1 VNILLV
7 DATPL
12 YRDILQKML
21 GRYRGIHLTLLHSKA
36 EAMRAVREQPFD
48 FYIFA
53 LQLEDGCGLD
63 LAKEL
68 RGSGCANVE
77 PVVLLTASPTTE
89 LAEQAVQAGIT
100 EVFRKQE
107 VEELITFLRH
117 FVEAH
122 QPMPSR
128 VLYVEDTKE
137 QRVFLEAQLRDWG
150 MTVDT
155 FASADEAWIAF
166 LENDYDLV
174 LTDVVLGGRMSGA
187 RLINRIRRQT
197 GPRGSTLILA
207 VTAFD
212 TPSRRL
218 ELFHLGIDDYV
229 LKPIFLPELRARLNN
244 LLSRKRATE
253 RNVQLLA
260 ATSLGV
266 TVVDEEGEIQS
277 ADENAQLIFARQEPL
292 AGKKLAS
299 LLQDE
304 TDQSLL
310 ASLLNNEPL
319 NKQRV
324 TGRYADQR
332 SFPLEISSLEVEA
345 VEGKRRF
352 ALLARDVSVELALA
366 DHLRQA
372 KDSAEQISA
381 MKASFLANMS
391 HEIRTPLNAVI
402 GMAHLMK
409 RHGLSP
415 EQAMRA
421 DRINQAGQHLLG
433 IINDILDLSKIEAGK
448 MVLEAAPLLV
458 AELARDV
465 ASMLAERA
473 EAKGVGLELDCDPL
487 PEPLL
492 GDRTR
497 LTQALLNYLS
507 NAVKF
512 TEHGRV
518 ILRVR
523 RVHETDGD
531 VTLRFEVEDTGI
543 GIEAQH
549 LDNLFSAFQ
558 QADNSTTRK
567 YGGTGLGLA
576 ITGELA
582 RLMGGEAGVRS
593 IVGKGSV
600 FWFTAILQRHV
611 SEIAGSLPQNAA
623 CSAENSLIERFHGSR
638 ILLVEDDL
646 VNREVAM
653 ELLHDCQLVVEFA
666 SDGLEAVAQV
676 KRNPYS
682 LILMDMQMPHMDGL
696 EATRRIRQLPNG
708 QYLPIIAM
716 TANAFA
722 EDRQRCF
729 DAGMDDFITKPV
741 DPEKLF
747 AMLLHWLSAEQPC
760 LVV

>member
-1 VNILLV
+1 MNILLV

-12 YRDILQKML
+12 YRDILQQML
-21 GRYRGIHLTLLHSKA
+21 GKYQGIHLTLVHSKA
-36 EAMRAVREQPFD
+36 ETLRAIGEQPFD
-48 FYIFA
+48 FYILA
-53 LQLEDGCGLD
+53 LQLADGSGLD
-63 LAKEL
+63 LAREL
-68 RGSGCANVE
+68 RNSGAASFE
-77 PVVLLTASPTTE
+77 PVVLLTASPSAE
-89 LAEQAVQAGIT
+89 LAEKAQQAGIT
-100 EVFRKQE
+100 EVFRKQD

-137 QRVFLEAQLRDWG
+137 QRLFLEAQLRDWG

-155 FASADEAWIAF
+155 FASADAAWAAF
-166 LENDYDLV
+166 LGKDYDLV

-187 RLINRIRRQT
+187 RLINRIRRQQ
-197 GPRGSTLILA
+197 GSKGGTLILA

-253 RNVQLLA
+253 RNAQLLA

-266 TVVDEEGEIQS
+266 TVVDESGVIQS
-277 ADENAQLIFARQEPL
+277 ADSNAQAIFARQEPL
-292 AGKKLAS
+292 PGQLLAS
-299 LLQDE
+299 VLPDE
-304 TDQSLL
+304 ADQSLL
-310 ASLLNNEPL
+310 AALLRDEPL
-319 NKQRV
+319 NKRRV
-324 TGRYADQR
+324 TGCYADQR
-332 SFPLEISSLEVEA
+332 TFPLELSSLEVDS
-345 VEGKRRF
+345 VEGRRRF

-366 DHLRQA
+366 DHLREA
-372 KDSAEQISA
+372 KESAEQIAA
-381 MKASFLANMS
+381 MKATFLANMS

-409 RHGLSP
+409 RHGLP
-415 EQAMRA
+415 PDQVVRA
-421 DRINQAGQHLLG
+421 ERINQAGQHLLG

-448 MVLEAAPLLV
+448 MVLEAAPLSLR
-458 AELARDV
+458 ALANDV
-465 ASMLAERA
+465 ALMLAERA
-473 EAKGVGLELDCDPL
+473 EAKGIRLEVDCDPL
-487 PEPLL
+487 PDQLL

-512 TEHGRV
+512 TEQGRV
-518 ILRVR
+518 TLRIRQQQESERGVM
-523 RVHETDGD
+523 
-531 VTLRFEVEDTGI
+531 LRFEVEDTGI
-543 GIEAQH
+543 GIDPLH
-549 LDNLFSAFQ
+549 LDNLFNAFQ

-593 IVGKGSV
+593 VLGQGSV
-600 FWFTAILQRHV
+600 FWFTACLQRAL
-611 SEIAGSLPQNAA
+611 SMAPDSAPANLAGS
-623 CSAENSLIERFHGSR
+623 AELSLAERFHGSR

-653 ELLHDCQLVVEFA
+653 ELLFDCKLQVECA
-666 SDGLEAVAQV
+666 DDGLQAVAKV
-676 KRNPYS
+676 KASHYS

-708 QYLPIIAM
+708 QYVPIIAM

-729 DAGMDDFITKPV
+729 DAGMDDFIAKPV

-747 AMLLHWLSAEQPC
+747 TMLLHWLSAEQPC